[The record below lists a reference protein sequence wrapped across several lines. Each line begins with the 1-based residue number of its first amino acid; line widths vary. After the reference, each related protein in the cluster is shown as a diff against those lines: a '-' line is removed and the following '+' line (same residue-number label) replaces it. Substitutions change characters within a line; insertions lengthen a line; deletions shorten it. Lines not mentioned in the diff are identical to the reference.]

1 MKPSLNHMTGQRNFG
16 SKTAKQKIRKKGE
29 GVGIMACAFV
39 SAQVGYTCDNHI
51 YLYVTH
57 THMCVYHDRQWNH
70 KENVYSSIFHYSG
83 GSFDRS
89 LLPPPPPQ
97 DRPPKKSLKF
107 KFEDLVTFYE
117 QIQTPQ
123 NFVFW
128 ITPCSSKVT
137 GWQRIWGLKTCPT
150 HTITLDVGAPLT
162 HQLLSPVLLLW
173 M

>member
-1 MKPSLNHMTGQRNFG
+1 MTGQRNFG

-39 SAQVGYTCDNHI
+39 SVQVGYTCDNHL

-57 THMCVYHDRQWNH
+57 THICVCIMISNEITNKMFIPQYFTTLVAAST
-70 KENVYSSIFHYSG
+70 EVSY
-83 GSFDRS
+83 
-89 LLPPPPPQ
+89 PPPPQ

-123 NFVFW
+123 YFVF
-128 ITPCSSKVT
+128 
-137 GWQRIWGLKTCPT
+137 
-150 HTITLDVGAPLT
+150 
-162 HQLLSPVLLLW
+162 
-173 M
+173 